1 MVCPKCKKSKTKT
14 VDVRYI
20 YGYPYRLREC
30 YECGYTFY
38 TVEKPVEMDER
49 FKSYWKIAERR
60 NLARN
65 RKKYKN
71 YYPYLG
77 DTIINIK

>member
-38 TVEKPVEMDER
+38 TAEKPVEMD
-49 FKSYWKIAERR
+49 
-60 NLARN
+60 
-65 RKKYKN
+65 
-71 YYPYLG
+71 
-77 DTIINIK
+77 